1 MVNGLKPVGFA
12 LGIGAVT
19 AAGVYLVKK
28 LKEAAATDPVFHTP
42 WGPRP
47 FRWPPEGDSGETGE
61 TEETGDDLTD
71 EAVFVNED

>member
-1 MVNGLKPVGFA
+1 MVNGLKPVGLA

-28 LKEAAATDPVFHTP
+28 LKEAAATDLVFHTP
-42 WGPRP
+42 WGTRL
-47 FRWPPEGDSGETGE
+47 FRWPPEGDSG
-61 TEETGDDLTD
+61 ETGDDLTD

>member
-1 MVNGLKPVGFA
+1 MVNGLKPVGWA
-12 LGIGAVT
+12 LGIGAAA
-19 AAGVYLVKK
+19 AAGAYLVKK

-47 FRWPPEGDSGETGE
+47 FRRNPGCDCEEKNETN
-61 TEETGDDLTD
+61 DDLTD